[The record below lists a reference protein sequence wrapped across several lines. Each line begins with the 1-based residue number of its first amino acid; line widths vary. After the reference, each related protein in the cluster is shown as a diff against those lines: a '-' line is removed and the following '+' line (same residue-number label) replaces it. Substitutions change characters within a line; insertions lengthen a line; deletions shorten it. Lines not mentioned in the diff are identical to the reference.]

1 LKILFL
7 PFESDEAQLLARLA
21 QRLKARGHAVHI
33 ASVDHYTVTHT
44 RGEVFDCY
52 RKVGL
57 TEGKEFSHLGEFYA
71 TLNQTPAD
79 LSEDGVDW
87 QHLRSFEEK
96 YCKRLTLL
104 ELAALDPIISGAFH
118 HREIYHRP
126 KNKFI
131 FFKFLEL
138 MSKWLERLF
147 AEHDFDAVITL
158 NYQYFV
164 KATAFAIA
172 DTKGIPYLAV
182 SSCRISDLHVIYDN
196 FSLGTPRYVV
206 EEMARLE
213 KVGDECADAA
223 KYAEWLKAERR
234 PAYTEFEHT
243 LASIA
248 MQMPIKNRL
257 RHLMWLTTRY
267 PKSVLLIN
275 KHYRG
280 WFRPDYFLP
289 SYLAI
294 LWGEIVGLA
303 RRIGYFRHKELTSR
317 DLPKRPFV
325 FFPLHLIPENSVL
338 TLSRT
343 INELECLFQMSK
355 VLPPDWKIAVK
366 INPNMLT
373 TFDTHPNR
381 YYLEMSKLPNVVFL
395 DPRIRS
401 GEVIG
406 QASAVATI
414 SGTALLEGAIFGKP
428 GFRWGRTEFEVV
440 DMIHE
445 FDPECV
451 REHLEKK
458 ESRNLKYY
466 IQACFNLGIRL
477 DIRLIGRSLAR
488 ALPPEQ
494 EGECLRQL
502 AALEESVVA
511 FLDGRRSSN
520 A

>member
-1 LKILFL
+1 MNILFL
-7 PFESDEAQLLARLA
+7 AFEGEEAQLLARLA
-21 QRLKARGHAVHI
+21 QRLKASGNAVHV
-33 ASVDHYTVTHT
+33 ASVDHYSVTHT

-57 TEGKEFSHLGEFYA
+57 REGQEFSHLGAFYA
-71 TLNQTPAD
+71 ELNQSPAD
-79 LSEDGVDW
+79 LSEEGVDW
-87 QHLRSFEEK
+87 QYLQSFEEK
-96 YCKRLTLL
+96 YCKRFTLL

-118 HREIYHRP
+118 HRKIYYRP

-147 AEHDFDAVITL
+147 TEHAFDAVITL

-164 KATAFAIA
+164 KATAYAIA
-172 DTKGIPYLAV
+172 DAKGIPFLAI

-196 FSLGTPRYVV
+196 FSLGTPRHIV

-213 KVGDECADAA
+213 DTGDACADATE
-223 KYAEWLKAERR
+223 YAEWLKAERR

-243 LASIA
+243 LAGIA
-248 MQMPIKNRL
+248 KQMPIRSRL
-257 RHLMWLTTRY
+257 RHLLWFTTRY
-267 PKSVLLIN
+267 PKSVLLLN

-280 WFRPDYFLP
+280 RFRRDYFLP
-289 SYLAI
+289 SYFGV
-294 LWGEIVGLA
+294 LWGELVGLV

-317 DLPKRPFV
+317 ELPRGPFV

-343 INELECLFQMSK
+343 INELECLFQLSK
-355 VLPPDWKIAVK
+355 VLPPNWKIAVK

-381 YYLEMSKLPNVVFL
+381 YYLEMSRLPNVVFL
-395 DPRIRS
+395 DPRLRS
-401 GEVIG
+401 GEIIG
-406 QASAVATI
+406 HASAVATI

-440 DMIHE
+440 DTIHE
-445 FDPECV
+445 FDAGRV
-451 REHLEKK
+451 RAQLENR
-458 ESRNLKYY
+458 ESHNLQYY
-466 IQACFNLGIRL
+466 IQACFNLGVRL
-477 DIRLIGRSLAR
+477 DIRLISRSIFR
-488 ALPPEQ
+488 PLPPEQ
-494 EGECLRQL
+494 EAECVRQL
-502 AALEESVVA
+502 GNLERRIVG
-511 FLDGRRSSN
+511 FLGDRRASN
-520 A
+520 V